1 MRSVWY
7 FVESLEDGG
16 GMYCCSFEGNELC
29 NSQPSVLNVQYK
41 NRTKVVL
48 LSNQYCDFKIV

>member
-1 MRSVWY
+1 MMRSVWY
-7 FVESLEDGG
+7 CVDSLEDGG

-41 NRTKVVL
+41 NQTKVVF
-48 LSNQYCDFKIV
+48 S